1 MENAQ
6 LITLSRQMSL
16 RNQMDLVAN
25 NMANLTTTGY
35 KTQRMVFEEVL
46 MPLAEATEFMQGD
59 KNLSYVQDYGA
70 GLNLLQ
76 GSVRL
81 TGNDF
86 DVAIDGDGWF
96 AVQNE
101 DGTEAY
107 TRNGAFHIAPT
118 GQLTTAD
125 GKPVLTDG
133 GPISFTTE
141 DGKVDIAEDGTIVS
155 ELGIRGNIRIVDFD
169 DAEDLKALGEN
180 LYTHEEPLPA
190 ENPRVIQGALEQS
203 NVRGVIEIAHMVRIT
218 RAYETVSKLMADTDD
233 LRKQAIQTLGRL
245 EA

>member
-16 RNQMDLVAN
+16 RNQMDMVAN

-46 MPLAEATEFMQGD
+46 MPLAEATEFKQGD
-59 KNLSYVQDYGA
+59 ENLSYVQDYGA

-76 GSVRL
+76 GSIKL

-86 DVAIDGDGWF
+86 DLAIDGDGWMV
-96 AVQNE
+96 VQAGE
-101 DGTEAY
+101 QEAY
-107 TRNGAFHIAPT
+107 TRDGSFHIAPN
-118 GQLTTAD
+118 GMLVTAD
-125 GKPVLTDG
+125 GDPVLTDG
-133 GPISFTTE
+133 GPVTFTPE
-141 DGKVDIAEDGTIVS
+141 DGKVDIADDGTIVS
-155 ELGIRGNIRIVDFD
+155 ELGIRGKIRVVDFD
-169 DAEDLKALGEN
+169 NPEDLKALGSN
-180 LYTHEEPLPA
+180 TYTHENPIPMDK
-190 ENPRVIQGALEQS
+190 PRVIQGGLEES

-233 LRKQAIQTLGRL
+233 LRQQAIQTLGRL

>member
-16 RNQMDLVAN
+16 RNQMDMVAN
-25 NMANLTTTGY
+25 NMANITTTGY

-70 GLNLLQ
+70 GLNFNQ
-76 GSVRL
+76 GSIKL

-86 DVAIDGDGWF
+86 DIAVDGEGWMV
-96 AVQNE
+96 VQRE
-101 DGTEAY
+101 DGTEAF
-107 TRNGAFHIAPT
+107 TRNGAFHLSPT
-118 GQLTTAD
+118 GVLVTAE
-125 GKPVLTDG
+125 GQPVLTDG
-133 GPISFTTE
+133 GPVIFTRE

-155 ELGIRGNIRIVDFD
+155 ELGIRGQLRIVTF
-169 DAEDLKALGEN
+169 EDPENLKALGEN
-180 LYTHEEPLPA
+180 TYFH
-190 ENPRVIQGALEQS
+190 ENPVDFAQARVIQGGLEQS
-203 NVRGVIEIAHMVRIT
+203 NVQGVIEIAHMVRIT